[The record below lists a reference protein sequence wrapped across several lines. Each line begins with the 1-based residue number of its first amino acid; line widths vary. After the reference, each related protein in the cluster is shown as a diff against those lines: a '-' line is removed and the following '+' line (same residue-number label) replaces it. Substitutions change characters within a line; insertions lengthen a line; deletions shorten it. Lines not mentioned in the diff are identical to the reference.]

1 MGDLGVLKVGFVGW
15 RGMVGSVLLD
25 RMRSEGDLDSLAVH
39 FFSTSNPGG
48 RAPHGGA
55 SAVLQDAR
63 EIDALARCE
72 AVLSCQGG
80 GYTSEVFEALRASG
94 WNGYWIDAASTLRL
108 RQDAT
113 LVLDPINA
121 DQIQK
126 RLDDGC
132 RNFIGANCTV
142 SLLLMAIGGLL
153 REGMVE
159 WVSTMT
165 YQAVSGA
172 GARKL
177 TELGSQV
184 GALGAATTD
193 LQGGSAIEVEQ
204 AFTRVQTGAAFPVNE
219 IGAPLACNV
228 LPWIDR
234 AMDSGQTREE
244 WKASVEASKILGADP
259 PVVIDGICARV
270 DALRCHSQ
278 ALCIKLSRAVP
289 LAEVRDLLSSG
300 NAWVRLV
307 DNSQEATLRQLTPA
321 AVAGKLDIHIGRL
334 RHLSMGPEYLGAF
347 TVGDQLLWGAAEPL
361 RRMLGFLRDARN

>member
-1 MGDLGVLKVGFVGW
+1 MLKVGFVGW

-25 RMRSEGDLDSLAVH
+25 RMRAEGDLDGLAVH

-48 RAPHGGA
+48 SAPRGGA

-63 EIDALARCE
+63 NIDALRNCE

-80 GYTSEVFEALRASG
+80 TYTSEVFNALRASG
-94 WNGYWIDAASTLRL
+94 WDGYWIDAASTLRL
-108 RQDAT
+108 REDAA

-121 DQIQK
+121 DRIRQ
-126 RLDDGC
+126 RLEGGC

-142 SLLLMAIGGLL
+142 SLLLMAIGGLFRAGL
-153 REGMVE
+153 VE

-177 TELGSQV
+177 TELARQV
-184 GALGAATTD
+184 RELGAAGMD
-193 LQGGSAIEVEQ
+193 LQGSSAIEVEQ
-204 AFTRVQTGAAFPVNE
+204 ALSGVQTAESFPAAE

-234 AMDSGQTREE
+234 AMDNGQTREE

-259 PVVIDGICARV
+259 PVVIDGICARI

-278 ALCIKLSRAVP
+278 ALCIKLARGVP
-289 LAEVRDLLSSG
+289 LPEVRDILRSG

-307 DNSQEATLRQLTPA
+307 DNSKDATLQQLTPA
-321 AVAGKLDIHIGRL
+321 AVSGKLDIHVGRL
-334 RHLSMGPEYLGAF
+334 RQLSMGPEYLGAF

-361 RRMLGFLRDARN
+361 RRMLGILRETRN

>member
-1 MGDLGVLKVGFVGW
+1 MLKVGFVGW

-25 RMRSEGDLDSLAVH
+25 RMRSEGDLDSFAVH
-39 FFSTSNPGG
+39 FFSTSSPGG
-48 RAPHGGA
+48 RAPNGGA
-55 SAVLQDAR
+55 NPVLQDAR
-63 EIDALARCE
+63 DIDALGRCE

-80 GYTSEVFEALRASG
+80 GYTSEVFDALRASG

-108 RQDAT
+108 REDAA

-121 DQIQK
+121 GQIQK

-153 REGMVE
+153 REGLVE

-172 GARKL
+172 GARQL
-177 TELGSQV
+177 TELASQV
-184 GALGAATTD
+184 GALGATRAD
-193 LQGGSAIEVEQ
+193 PHGGSAIEIEQ
-204 AFTRVQTGAAFPVNE
+204 ALTRVQTGAAFPVHE

-278 ALCIKLSRAVP
+278 ALCIKLARALP
-289 LAEVRDLLSSG
+289 LPEVRDLLISG

-307 DNSQEATLRQLTPA
+307 DNCQEATLRQLTPA

-334 RHLSMGPEYLGAF
+334 RNLSMGPEYLGAF

-361 RRMLGFLRDARN
+361 RRMLGLLRDARN

>member
-1 MGDLGVLKVGFVGW
+1 MLKVGFVGW

-25 RMRSEGDLDSLAVH
+25 RMRAEGDLDGLAVH

-48 RAPHGGA
+48 NAPHGGA
-55 SAVLQDAR
+55 STVLQDAR
-63 EIDALARCE
+63 DINALGSCE

-80 GYTSEVFEALRASG
+80 GYTSEIFGALRASG
-94 WNGYWIDAASTLRL
+94 WDGYWIDASSTLRL
-108 RQDAT
+108 SEDAA

-121 DQIQK
+121 DRVRQ
-126 RLDDGC
+126 RLADGC

-142 SLLLMAIGGLL
+142 SLLLMAIGGLF
-153 REGMVE
+153 REGLIE
-159 WVSTMT
+159 WVNTMT

-172 GARKL
+172 GARQL
-177 TELGSQV
+177 TELAGQV
-184 GALGAATTD
+184 RELGTAGVD
-193 LQGGSAIEVEQ
+193 PQRSSAIEVEQ
-204 AFTRVQTGAAFPVNE
+204 ALTRIQGAESFPTDE

-234 AMDSGQTREE
+234 AMDNGQTREE

-259 PVVIDGICARV
+259 PVVIDGICARI

-278 ALCIKLSRAVP
+278 ALCIKLLRDVP
-289 LAEVRDLLSSG
+289 LPEVRDILRSG

-307 DNSQEATLRQLTPA
+307 ENTKDATLNLLTPA
-321 AVAGKLDIHIGRL
+321 AVSGKLEVNVGRL
-334 RHLSMGPEYLGAF
+334 RQLSMGPEYIGAF

-361 RRMLGFLRDARN
+361 RRMLGILRDERN

>member
-1 MGDLGVLKVGFVGW
+1 MLNVGFVGW

-25 RMRSEGDLDSLAVH
+25 RMRAEGDLDGLAVH

-48 RAPHGGA
+48 TAPHGGA
-55 SAVLQDAR
+55 STVLQDAHD
-63 EIDALARCE
+63 INALESCE
-72 AVLSCQGG
+72 AILSCQGG
-80 GYTSEVFEALRASG
+80 SYTSRVFNALRASG

-108 RQDAT
+108 REDAT

-121 DQIQK
+121 EHVRQ
-126 RLDDGC
+126 RLEDGC

-142 SLLLMAIGGLL
+142 SLLLMAIGGLF
-153 REGMVE
+153 REGLVD

-172 GARKL
+172 GAQKL
-177 TELGSQV
+177 TELARQMRE
-184 GALGAATTD
+184 LGASKVD
-193 LQGGSAIEVEQ
+193 PQGSSAVEVEQ
-204 AFTRVQTGAAFPVNE
+204 ALTSVQAAESFPVTE

-234 AMDSGQTREE
+234 AMDNGQTREE
-244 WKASVEASKILGADP
+244 WKASVEATKILGADP

-278 ALCIKLSRAVP
+278 ALCIKLVREVP
-289 LAEVRDLLSSG
+289 LPEVREILRSG
-300 NAWVRLV
+300 NPWVRLV
-307 DNSQEATLRQLTPA
+307 DNSKDATLEQLTPA
-321 AVAGKLDIHIGRL
+321 AVSGKLDVKIGRL
-334 RHLSMGPEYLGAF
+334 RQLSMGAEYIGAF

-361 RRMLGFLRDARN
+361 RRMLGILRDAHN

>member
-1 MGDLGVLKVGFVGW
+1 MLNVGFVGW

-25 RMRSEGDLDSLAVH
+25 RMRAEGDLDGLAVH

-48 RAPHGGA
+48 TAPHGGA
-55 SAVLQDAR
+55 SSVLQDAHD
-63 EIDALARCE
+63 INALESCE
-72 AVLSCQGG
+72 AILSCQGG
-80 GYTSEVFEALRASG
+80 SYTSQVFNALRASG

-108 RQDAT
+108 REDAT

-121 DQIQK
+121 EHVRQ
-126 RLDDGC
+126 RLEDGC

-142 SLLLMAIGGLL
+142 SLLLMAIGGLF
-153 REGMVE
+153 REGLVE

-172 GARKL
+172 GAQKL
-177 TELGSQV
+177 TELARQV
-184 GALGAATTD
+184 RELGASEVD
-193 LQGGSAIEVEQ
+193 PQGSSAVEVEQ
-204 AFTRVQTGAAFPVNE
+204 ALTSVQAGESFPVTE

-234 AMDSGQTREE
+234 AMDNGQTREE
-244 WKASVEASKILGADP
+244 WKASVEATKILGTDP

-278 ALCIKLSRAVP
+278 ALCIKLVREVP
-289 LAEVRDLLSSG
+289 LPEVREVLRSG
-300 NAWVRLV
+300 NPWVRLV
-307 DNSQEATLRQLTPA
+307 DNSKDATLEQLTPA
-321 AVAGKLDIHIGRL
+321 AVSGKLDVKIGRL
-334 RHLSMGPEYLGAF
+334 RQLSMGAEYIGAF

-361 RRMLGFLRDARN
+361 RRMLGILRDAHN